1 MNRIRR
7 YRFLATALAV
17 CVAGATAPSVLM
29 AQGTPSF
36 AAYGHS
42 HKKHHMSAEAMAKK
56 KEAKKGMSKEEMSK
70 KAMATKSENKWQ
82 KKEMNSKKMETKKA
96 ETHMNM
102 MGQKPPHPGMVWVNT
117 NSKVYHTA
125 GSKYYGNTKHG
136 KWMTAAEAQKAGYK
150 ASKN

>member
-7 YRFLATALAV
+7 YRFLAMALAV
-17 CVAGATAPSVLM
+17 CLAGAAAPSALM
-29 AQGTPSF
+29 AQGSPSF
-36 AAYGHS
+36 AAYGRS
-42 HKKHHMSAEAMAKK
+42 HKKSKKAEMKSKEMAKK
-56 KEAKKGMSKEEMSK
+56 TEAKKEMAK
-70 KAMATKSENKWQ
+70 KSESKWQ
-82 KKEMNSKKMETKKA
+82 KKEMESKKMESKKA

-117 NSKVYHTA
+117 NTKVYHSA

-136 KWMTAAEAQKAGYK
+136 KWMTPAEAQKAGYK